1 MSHDPRHVPH
11 KMHSAV
17 TLAVS
22 LLSLPLT
29 DAQCEALALELTG
42 PVRALMAEALA
53 VQAAD
58 VPVRCAVI
66 GPGIDEQTGV
76 ETTQYAGCLSRIRV
90 DVDHDS
96 PAATLAADL
105 RRHHDVVITDVP
117 APTYLSLTVRPRTVR
132 AWQWWREQFA
142 IADEVMAVEGGDA
155 HAVGEKDGVTVHLC
169 GEGVAVLLSPDTRT
183 RPGLDVDLDSPA
195 GTVASKARRQI
206 DVTAI
211 EIRDAHTVTLT
222 VSATSMVEWQ
232 WWLTQLSAQ
241 TSPVTFEGT
250 TALVTG
256 TKDGATVHLRGEEC
270 RQFYTADRA
279 AARLMGLLAETSPAQ
294 P

>member
-1 MSHDPRHVPH
+1 MSQDLRP
-11 KMHSAV
+11 KLHSAV
-17 TLAVS
+17 TLAAT
-22 LLSLPLT
+22 LLSLPLS
-29 DAQCEALALELTG
+29 DAQCDALALELTG
-42 PVRALMAEALA
+42 PVRALLAEALA

-76 ETTQYAGCLSRIRV
+76 ETTQYAGCLSRICV

-117 APTYLSLTVRPRTVR
+117 TPTYLGLTVRPRTVH
-132 AWQWWREQFA
+132 AWQYWLKQFG
-142 IADEVMAVEGGDA
+142 IADDVVTLEGSDA
-155 HAVGEKDGVTVHLC
+155 HGVGEKDGVAVRLC
-169 GEGVAVLLSPDTRT
+169 GEGMAVLLSPDTHT
-183 RPGLDVDLDSPA
+183 RSGLDVDLDSPA
-195 GTVASKARRQI
+195 GTVAGKARRQI

-222 VSATSMVEWQ
+222 VAATSMVEWQ
-232 WWLTQLSAQ
+232 WWLTQLSAAN
-241 TSPVTFEGT
+241 SPVTFEGT

-256 TKDGATVHLRGEEC
+256 SKDGATVHLRGEEC

-279 AARLMGLLAETSPAQ
+279 AARLMGLLAETSPGQ
-294 P
+294 S